1 VATPHHGA
9 VLLSI
14 QPDDYVPP
22 DESRLEDVVGV
33 GMDGELI
40 YADDPAYQQNS
51 PHTKPL
57 GQDEPP
63 L

>member
-1 VATPHHGA
+1 MATPHHGE

-14 QPDDYVPP
+14 HLDDYVPP